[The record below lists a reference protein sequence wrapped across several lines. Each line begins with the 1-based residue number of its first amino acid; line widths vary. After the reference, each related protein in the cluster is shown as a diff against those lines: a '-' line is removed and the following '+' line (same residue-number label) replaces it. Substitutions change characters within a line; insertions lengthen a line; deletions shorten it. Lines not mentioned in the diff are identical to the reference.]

1 MVSWTISWHSRLVVM
16 VLSKSFFLGVP
27 LIGFGAIVDQ
37 KDLNLKGGCT
47 DILGS
52 TDSNTKGH
60 LCIKMAQQPCRLPWD
75 KRQQQLRFSELIL
88 KKKGGKKP
96 QTQTKQKQKNQFINI
111 IYKIINRKHKTTVS
125 QINLSCSKNE
135 MRHRLWWATS
145 VLTEHGSQGE
155 ILNVSFDSMT
165 KAFSEI
171 LLNSTLMPA

>member
-1 MVSWTISWHSRLVVM
+1 MHVGLLCAHTHLYKEQVCTNGLVNHQLTFSPSCYVM
-16 VLSKSFFLGVP
+16 FFLGVP

-88 KKKGGKKP
+88 KKKGKKP
-96 QTQTKQKQKNQFINI
+96 ANTNKTKRSI
-111 IYKIINRKHKTTVS
+111 H
-125 QINLSCSKNE
+125 
-135 MRHRLWWATS
+135 
-145 VLTEHGSQGE
+145 
-155 ILNVSFDSMT
+155 
-165 KAFSEI
+165 
-171 LLNSTLMPA
+171 

>member
-1 MVSWTISWHSRLVVM
+1 M
-16 VLSKSFFLGVP
+16 
-27 LIGFGAIVDQ
+27 
-37 KDLNLKGGCT
+37 
-47 DILGS
+47 GS

-75 KRQQQLRFSELIL
+75 KGQQQLRFSELIL
-88 KKKGGKKP
+88 KKREKKP
-96 QTQTKQKQKNQFINI
+96 KQKQKDQFINI